1 MANLKVFVYFCK
13 LFIDTEADYCR
24 LFRNDYPSLDG
35 NLPNSTVS
43 MLCHF
48 LPTAYCRHFVRMVVF
63 GRIEQK
69 NNQSRMVGTMGFLP
83 PFIIRVVPHLHN
95 ASIFHPFV
103 FLMLRIIMT
112 RIWVFSFIF
121 SLIWCIQIR
130 WIFWFNKWT
139 FIRHILYRNIIM
151 IKNRNLFIL

>member
-1 MANLKVFVYFCK
+1 MIFVLSFFYHSPNARIRISYIVTTDQNSSDANRWQISRSSYIFANCLLTPRLITVGYFET
-13 LFIDTEADYCR
+13 IIPVSTEICPIQR
-24 LFRNDYPSLDG
+24 CQQL
-35 NLPNSTVS
+35 S

-83 PFIIRVVPHLHN
+83 PFIMRVVPHLHN

-121 SLIWCIQIR
+121 SLI
-130 WIFWFNKWT
+130 
-139 FIRHILYRNIIM
+139 
-151 IKNRNLFIL
+151 